1 MPSAYTKRT
10 PRRPSPSLQPR
21 LSTANLCG
29 ASQAHH
35 RRLLVWLCGACP
47 LCGAAAAPARALSL
61 GRARAAREPVC
72 AGRRLSD
79 ATHARAV
86 AGGKRGLRPY
96 SWPGHT
102 LWRRLCGSSGP
113 GGSGAYYCGGPG
125 CAPTRTAACATRWPH
140 GAHTHGGDKACGFRC
155 AGAVP
160 DARVAVGLERLAA
173 TVLRRGAFRAS
184 CAAAPHRPPAR
195 DKPVLPVMSTR
206 LDTCVRVHLIP
217 FERGD
222 RIVLNTGRSIT
233 KS

>member
-1 MPSAYTKRT
+1 MWRV
-10 PRRPSPSLQPR
+10 PSLWR
-21 LSTANLCG
+21 RCG
-29 ASQAHH
+29 ASACSLAGPSSSSAGARLRWTSTV
-35 RRLLVWLCGACP
+35 RRYARARGCGWQTRSEAVLLAWPHPVAPLVWL
-47 LCGAAAAPARALSL
+47 
-61 GRARAAREPVC
+61 
-72 AGRRLSD
+72 
-79 ATHARAV
+79 
-86 AGGKRGLRPY
+86 LRP
-96 SWPGHT
+96 GR
-102 LWRRLCGSSGP
+102 LRRILLRRAWLCASP
-113 GGSGAYYCGGPG
+113 A
-125 CAPTRTAACATRWPH
+125 RTAACATRWPH

-206 LDTCVRVHLIP
+206 LDACVRVHLIP

-222 RIVLNTGRSIT
+222 RIVLNTGRSIK